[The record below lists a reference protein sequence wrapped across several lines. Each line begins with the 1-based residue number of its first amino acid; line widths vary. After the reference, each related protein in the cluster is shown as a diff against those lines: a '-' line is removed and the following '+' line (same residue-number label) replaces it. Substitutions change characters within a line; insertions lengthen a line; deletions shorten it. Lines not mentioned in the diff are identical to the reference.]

1 MYNSLYDN
9 YNYYIKYITKHF
21 AYIRIMRTLSTWP
34 TYTEAALPFTPA
46 FDQRLAANLL
56 VATTLVGNA
65 DAIVAGTKKLIVHTS
80 GYGAASTL
88 DCFGFVYVA

>member
-1 MYNSLYDN
+1 M
-9 YNYYIKYITKHF
+9 K
-21 AYIRIMRTLSTWP
+21 TLSSWP
-34 TYTEAALPFTPA
+34 AYAEAILPFTPA

-65 DAIVAGTKKLIVHTS
+65 DAMLSSTKKLIIHTS
-80 GYGAASTL
+80 SYGAASTF

>member
-1 MYNSLYDN
+1 
-9 YNYYIKYITKHF
+9 
-21 AYIRIMRTLSTWP
+21 MRTLSAWP
-34 TYTEAALPFTPA
+34 AYAEATLPFTPA

-65 DAIVAGTKKLIVHTS
+65 DVLLASTKKLIVHTS
-80 GYGAASTL
+80 TYEAASTL

>member
-1 MYNSLYDN
+1 
-9 YNYYIKYITKHF
+9 
-21 AYIRIMRTLSTWP
+21 MRTLNSWP
-34 TYTEAALPFTPA
+34 DYAEATLPFTPA

-65 DAIVAGTKKLIVHTS
+65 DAMLNTTKKLIIHTS
-80 GYGAASTL
+80 RYGAASTF

>member
-1 MYNSLYDN
+1 MPYDN

-21 AYIRIMRTLSTWP
+21 AYIRIMRTLSSWP
-34 TYTEAALPFTPA
+34 DYAEATLPFTPA

-65 DAIVAGTKKLIVHTS
+65 DAILNTTKKLIIHTS
-80 GYGAASTL
+80 RYGAASTF

>member
-1 MYNSLYDN
+1 
-9 YNYYIKYITKHF
+9 
-21 AYIRIMRTLSTWP
+21 MRTLSTWP
-34 TYTEAALPFTPA
+34 QYAEANLPFTPA

-65 DAIVAGTKKLIVHTS
+65 DAYLISDKKLIVHTS

-88 DCFGFVYVA
+88 DCFGFVYVG

>member
-1 MYNSLYDN
+1 
-9 YNYYIKYITKHF
+9 
-21 AYIRIMRTLSTWP
+21 MRTLSSWP
-34 TYTEAALPFTPA
+34 AYGEANLPFTPA

-65 DAIVAGTKKLIVHTS
+65 DAMLSSTKKLMVHTS
-80 GYGAASTL
+80 GYGNASTF